1 MLNEQNHIKELY
13 SLKHI
18 NDNQINI
25 NYENK
30 LITKIL
36 SNVVF
41 KNPFMSEYLYKLEQL
56 FILSLES
63 NLIVKNWFNYTKDKY
78 DN

>member
-1 MLNEQNHIKELY
+1 MLKEQNHITELY

-18 NDNQINI
+18 NDNQII
-25 NYENK
+25 TNYENK

-78 DN
+78 DK